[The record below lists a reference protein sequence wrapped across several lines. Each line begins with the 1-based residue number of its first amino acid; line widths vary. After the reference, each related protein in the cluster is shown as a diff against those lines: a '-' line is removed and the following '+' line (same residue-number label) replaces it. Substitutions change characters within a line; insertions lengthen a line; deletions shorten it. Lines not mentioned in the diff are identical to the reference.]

1 MRERIASVIHETEFN
16 TPGGNVSFEL
26 QVADA
31 ILAALPS
38 MVKPLEWDKNPDE
51 QAWYCVLTGG
61 DGHDR
66 GYMVLPTRKGFEL
79 FDGFGYYR
87 VSIGFYKTE
96 AKAKGAADKRNVS
109 QAMAAFGI
117 EVKA

>member
-38 MVKPLEWDKNPDE
+38 MVKPLEWERGPHAGDA
-51 QAWYCVLTGG
+51 QAHG
-61 DGHDR
+61 
-66 GYMVLPTRKGFEL
+66 
-79 FDGFGYYR
+79 
-87 VSIGFYKTE
+87 IGIFYKIIPYPEEDMAVLSKYESLSTLRSSWPWVEE
-96 AKAKGAADKRNVS
+96 AKAAA
-109 QAMAAFGI
+109 QADNNRRIMAAFGI
-117 EVKA
+117 EVSHE